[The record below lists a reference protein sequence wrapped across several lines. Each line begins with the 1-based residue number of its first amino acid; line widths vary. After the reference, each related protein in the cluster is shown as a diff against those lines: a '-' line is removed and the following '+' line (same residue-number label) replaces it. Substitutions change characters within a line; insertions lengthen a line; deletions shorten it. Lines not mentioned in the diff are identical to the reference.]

1 MNDLG
6 IGEQMYRWA
15 RDLFPICRSITG
27 DGVRETLRYLQELL
41 PGLAIREVPSG
52 TKVLDWVVPE
62 EWNIRDAFIADDSG
76 TRVVD
81 FRRNNLHVVGYSDPV
96 SAEMTLEE
104 LQAHLHSLPGMPE
117 AIPYV
122 TSYYERRWGFCL
134 SQRVRDALR
143 PAKYRVLIDST
154 LAPGFLTYAEL
165 ILPSGD
171 ERSGQRSGD
180 QRGDQGGGQK
190 SDQTSDRR
198 SKDREVFLST
208 YICHPSM
215 ANNELSGPVVTAALV
230 RWVQSLPRRRY
241 TYRVVFVPE
250 TIGSITYLS
259 QHLAEMKRRTVAG
272 FVITCVGDDR
282 AYSFLESRAG
292 NTLADAITKHVIKH
306 HYPTCVTYSFLER
319 GSDERQYC
327 SPGVDLPVVSLMRS
341 KYGTY
346 PEYHTSLD
354 DLSLISPQG
363 LAGAF
368 GALQRCLTLLEANG
382 IYRATCLGEPQLGRR
397 GLYPTLSQ
405 HDSVAGVRTNVR
417 TNVRTMMNILAYADG
432 QRDLVSLAERI
443 GEPAETCIPIITR
456 LLQER
461 LLERVD

>member
-1 MNDLG
+1 MNVSTNDVS
-6 IGEQMYRWA
+6 IGDQMYGWA

-27 DGVRETLRYLQELL
+27 NGVRQTLGYLQKLL
-41 PGLAIREVPSG
+41 PGLEICEVPSG
-52 TKVLDWVVPE
+52 TKVLDWVVPA

-81 FRRNNLHVVGYSDPV
+81 FRQNNLHVVGYSEPV

-104 LQAHLHSLPGMPE
+104 LQPHLHSLAAMPE

-134 SQRVRDALR
+134 SQWVRDTLR
-143 PAKYRVLIDST
+143 PGKYRVLIDST
-154 LAPGFLTYAEL
+154 LAPGSLSYGEI
-165 ILPSGD
+165 ILPGS
-171 ERSGQRSGD
+171 D
-180 QRGDQGGGQK
+180 QR
-190 SDQTSDRR
+190 
-198 SKDREVFLST
+198 EVLLST
-208 YICHPSM
+208 YVCHPSM

-230 RWVQSLPRRRY
+230 GWLQSLPQRRY

-250 TIGSITYLS
+250 TIGSIVYLS
-259 QHLAEMKRRTVAG
+259 KHLDEMKRRTIAG
-272 FVITCVGDDR
+272 YVITCVGDDR
-282 AYSFLESRAG
+282 AYSFLESRVG
-292 NTLADAITKHVIKH
+292 DTLADSITRHVIKH
-306 HYPTCVTYSFLER
+306 HYPGCITYGFLDR

-354 DLSLISPQG
+354 NLGLISPQG

-368 GALQRCLTLLEANG
+368 GALQRCISLIEANG
-382 IYRATCLGEPQLGRR
+382 TYRTTCLGEPQLGRR

-405 HDSVAGVRTNVR
+405 RGSGLQVQ
-417 TNVRTMMNILAYADG
+417 TMMNILAYADG
-432 QRDLVSLAERI
+432 TRDLVSLAERI
-443 GEPAETCIPIITR
+443 GVPAETCIAIIAR

-461 LLERVD
+461 LVERID